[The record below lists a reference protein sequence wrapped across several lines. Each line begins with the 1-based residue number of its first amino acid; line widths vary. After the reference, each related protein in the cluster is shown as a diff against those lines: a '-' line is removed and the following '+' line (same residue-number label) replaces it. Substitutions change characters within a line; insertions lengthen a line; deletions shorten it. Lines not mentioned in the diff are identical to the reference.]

1 MSKAVFYKWATCMD
15 CRAEDKIFR
24 VRWPD
29 GKEQMRNHLN
39 KEHDYDLTDE
49 DIEALNP
56 EN

>member
-1 MSKAVFYKWATCMD
+1 MD
-15 CRAEDKIFR
+15 CRAEDKVFR

-39 KEHDYDLTDE
+39 KEHDYELTDE